1 MLQATRHHPIST
13 PDQIIFR
20 LLLMLML
27 LLAVPAV
34 ADMWAVGIRDLGA
47 RRI

>member
-20 LLLMLML
+20 LLLML